1 MFKLIAARVAIYLV
15 GVAVLCLGVNTA
27 VLAQS
32 SDIPQDKLNLIQ
44 QRCTSS
50 QLALQQIEKRDAV
63 SRINRG
69 RAYDQ
74 LLRQVSAFNSRLAY
88 NKINAPDLIDLTNQL
103 QNAVNKFRDN
113 FDQYDTDLSR
123 AQQIDC
129 KTKPADYYNQI
140 TKARSD
146 RTVVNEQIKV
156 VSGIMAQYREAVVKL
171 EGTIK

>member
-1 MFKLIAARVAIYLV
+1 MFKLIAARVAIYLA
-15 GVAVLCLGVNTA
+15 GVIALCLGVA
-27 VLAQS
+27 MVALAQS
-32 SDIPQDKLNLIQ
+32 SDISQDKLNLIQ

-74 LLRQVSAFNSRLAY
+74 LFRQVSAFNSRLAY
-88 NKINAPDLIDLTNQL
+88 NKISAPDLIDLTNHL
-103 QNAVNKFRDN
+103 QNAVNKFRDD

-129 KTKPADYYNQI
+129 RTKPADYYSQI
-140 TKARSD
+140 IKARSD
-146 RTVVNEQIKV
+146 RIVVNDQIKV
-156 VSGIMAQYREAVVKL
+156 VSSIMAQYREAVIKL
-171 EGTIK
+171 EGVIK